1 MFKRIC
7 SILLAG
13 ALLVG
18 LLPALTPQTQAQDDT
33 SVASVQPFMENYDS
47 LEEAVEDVMLAFF
60 ATEHSVDSLQDVAKL
75 TKSGGDTTHVASE
88 QLITFIKSQ
97 EGFLKYPKWD
107 YEQWSVGYGTR
118 CPGSPDTEFYDPD
131 DVSDTFLYYL
141 KFGMT
146 EEEADSELQEH
157 VSNFSSIVNDVAHD
171 NKITLTQSQFDAL
184 VSFTYNI
191 GKGWVYGCRL
201 TNSLE
206 NHYHEQDGGTANSP
220 DNTSWYLINALGTWC
235 HVNGTTP
242 LDGLATRRILELEM
256 FNYGTYYNTYTDLK
270 NSGNAHYTYLFF
282 DGNGGTCTPPSETS
296 DWAKTNRFYFIG
308 SPYQSLMDA
317 SRSGYAFAGWY
328 TKKTG
333 GQEITAETLAALPD
347 SNTSAGIT
355 VYAHWIPQLK
365 NLKLSAGTLN
375 FSPDVTEYTLTVDN
389 EVDSITVTPVAA
401 DNSCSV
407 YVNNQSPSI
416 PVSLQEGENTITVR
430 VQNADGQNTYTLH
443 IIRSAS
449 SNPGP
454 GEYTIRATSTF
465 GGSISPSGTT
475 HVSTGAAQTYTI
487 TPGNCYAIAD
497 VKVDGKSIGACSSY
511 TFSNVTKNHTIEA
524 VFTADL
530 TGIYTDVP
538 AGSWYYNAVAFAT
551 NQGMMSGVGN
561 QLFRPEQAVT
571 RAMVVSVLY
580 RKAGSPSSS
589 ISNSFTD
596 VPDGVWYT
604 NAVYW
609 AEENKIVAGYT
620 DHTFRPNQSVTR
632 EEIAA
637 FFMRYAN
644 WSGEDTSKRADLSA
658 FTDANQISGWAQNA
672 MQWANAEGIIH
683 GRSDTLLAPKGTT
696 KRSELAMMLLQM
708 FFPET

>member
-18 LLPALTPQTQAQDDT
+18 LLPAFTPQTQAQDDT

-107 YEQWSVGYGTR
+107 YEQWSIGYGTR

-141 KFGMT
+141 ENGMSK
-146 EEEADSELQEH
+146 EEADSELREN
-157 VSNFSSIVNDVAHD
+157 VSNFSSVVNNVADKHE
-171 NKITLTQSQFDAL
+171 ISLTQSQFDAL
-184 VSFTYNI
+184 VSFSYNL
-191 GKGWVYGCRL
+191 GTDWVYGCRL
-201 TNSLE
+201 TNWLDQY
-206 NHYHEQDGGTANSP
+206 YHDQNDSTENSP
-220 DNTSWYLINALGTWC
+220 DNTGWYLINALGTWC
-235 HVNGTTP
+235 HINNTTP

-256 FNYGTYYNTYTDLK
+256 FNYGTYYNNYTELK

-282 DGNGGTCTPPSETS
+282 DDNGGTCTPPSETS

-317 SRSGYAFAGWY
+317 SRPGYAFAGWY
-328 TKKTG
+328 TEKTG
-333 GQEITAETLAALPD
+333 GQEITAETLATLPA
-347 SNTSAGIT
+347 SNISAGIT

-365 NLKLSAGTLN
+365 DLKLSAGTLD

-389 EVDSITVTPVAA
+389 QVDSITVTPVAA

-443 IIRSAS
+443 ITRSEPS
-449 SNPGP
+449 VPGAD
-454 GEYTIRATSTF
+454 EYVISATANF
-465 GGSISPSGTT
+465 GGTISPSGKTQ
-475 HVSTGAAQTYTI
+475 VASGATQNYTI
-487 TPGNCYAIAD
+487 TPGYCYAISD
-497 VKVDGKSIGACSSY
+497 VKVDGKSIGNSSSY
-511 TFSNVTKNHTIEA
+511 TFSKVTANHTIEA
-524 VFTADL
+524 IFAADL
-530 TGIYTDVP
+530 QGVYTDVP
-538 AGSWYYNAVAFAT
+538 NGVWYYDAVAFAT
-551 NQGMMSGVGN
+551 NQGMMDGVGK
-561 QLFRPEQAVT
+561 QRFQPEQAVT
-571 RAMVVSVLY
+571 RAMVVTVLY
-580 RKAGSPSSS
+580 RKAGSPPSTNSSS
-589 ISNSFTD
+589 LTD
-596 VPDGVWYT
+596 VPADTWYT
-604 NAVYW
+604 KAVAW
-609 AEENKIVAGYT
+609 AEENNIVAGYN
-620 DHTFRPNQSVTR
+620 DHTFRPEQSVTR
-632 EEIAA
+632 EELAT
-637 FFMRYAN
+637 FFMRYAAWAGQN
-644 WSGEDTSKRADLSA
+644 TSNRADLSDFA
-658 FTDANQISGWAQNA
+658 DHNQIGSWALDA
-672 MQWANAEGIIH
+672 MQWANAEGIIY
-683 GRSDTLLAPKGTT
+683 GRSADLLVPKGST
-696 KRSELAMMLLQM
+696 KRCELATMLMRM
-708 FFPET
+708 FLDEV